1 MLSFITD
8 PDISQTIILG
18 NSIIGVSILALPY
31 SFEKSGIV
39 LSCFLFII
47 ASWLNKTSCY
57 LLIKSATLTKTNSY
71 ENLATCILGPTGKII
86 TELSIV
92 GFLLGI
98 CSAYYIVIGDLVPNI
113 LSKWLFIENN
123 KWLRTWTLIIFA
135 FFIILPLSLVD
146 RIDKLNRISFICILF
161 YILFAVKLFFEAL
174 PIILD
179 LSWVDELCYWRAN
192 GIFNAIPIIS
202 LSLTCQTQI
211 FLVYQALLEPNQKR
225 ISNVYKN
232 AIDICTSLYIIVGS
246 LGYVAFY
253 KPINSLKGD
262 ILINLNQKTLSHFSL
277 LTDLI
282 TLGFAMSSALSFPL
296 SLLPCKE
303 SLKQIFYSSSKNLDD
318 KRKYSSFD
326 LKEMSENDLT
336 QEDNKPLVD
345 LEMMDNYYNE
355 TLDSNYDS
363 FSIRKRSPDD
373 YLCSSNNFKIAI
385 SDINESCSRDRVL
398 TLGIVTLTLLIGI
411 FLPNIEVML
420 GLVGS
425 LMGTMICSILPAW
438 IFLKIKAN
446 SHEHVV
452 LLFGVVILIVG
463 TLNFSFESTHSP
475 NLKNLKNP
483 SIHSNQ
489 LTIINSLSMIR
500 GEDSFQAILP
510 VSPKSL
516 TSENDMADNIIDT
529 LNNPKLDDQG
539 MYDTAINQIPNKDKI
554 IQETKLHKIINE
566 DINPGRILLESKT
579 LVGNNDSLKSLEPNF
594 VLLNLSTSK
603 KIEYMYKINL
613 SSKNDSKSNMII
625 SS

>member
-1 MLSFITD
+1 
-8 PDISQTIILG
+8 
-18 NSIIGVSILALPY
+18 
-31 SFEKSGIV
+31 
-39 LSCFLFII
+39 
-47 ASWLNKTSCY
+47 
-57 LLIKSATLTKTNSY
+57 
-71 ENLATCILGPTGKII
+71 
-86 TELSIV
+86 
-92 GFLLGI
+92 
-98 CSAYYIVIGDLVPNI
+98 
-113 LSKWLFIENN
+113 
-123 KWLRTWTLIIFA
+123 
-135 FFIILPLSLVD
+135 
-146 RIDKLNRISFICILF
+146 
-161 YILFAVKLFFEAL
+161 
-174 PIILD
+174 
-179 LSWVDELCYWRAN
+179 
-192 GIFNAIPIIS
+192 
-202 LSLTCQTQI
+202 
-211 FLVYQALLEPNQKR
+211 
-225 ISNVYKN
+225 
-232 AIDICTSLYIIVGS
+232 
-246 LGYVAFY
+246 
-253 KPINSLKGD
+253 
-262 ILINLNQKTLSHFSL
+262 
-277 LTDLI
+277 
-282 TLGFAMSSALSFPL
+282 MSSALSFPL

-446 SHEHVV
+446 SHEHVTSHFYDINYHVNYKDRRKAQVV